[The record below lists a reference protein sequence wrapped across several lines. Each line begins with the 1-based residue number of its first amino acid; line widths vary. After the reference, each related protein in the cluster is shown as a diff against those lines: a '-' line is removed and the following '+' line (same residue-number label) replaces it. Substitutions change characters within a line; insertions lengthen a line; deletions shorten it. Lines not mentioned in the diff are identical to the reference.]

1 MKRHI
6 RSWMWIVGVMVAVA
20 LLLAP
25 AVYAAEQ
32 AAPAKPAP
40 APAATMK
47 PAADKLTVTGTVTET
62 KDAKGRASY
71 GLQTDQG
78 EHYVLSKHP
87 KGVELHKL
95 IGKKVEAT
103 GTIMER
109 HGKKV
114 ITVTEYK
121 EIQ

>member
-6 RSWMWIVGVMVAVA
+6 SSWMWVMGVVVVVA
-20 LLLAP
+20 LLL
-25 AVYAAEQ
+25 
-32 AAPAKPAP
+32 

-71 GLQTDQG
+71 ALQTDQG
-78 EHYVLSKHP
+78 EHYVLSKHA
-87 KGVELHKL
+87 KGVELRKL
-95 IGKKVEAT
+95 I
-103 GTIMER
+103 
-109 HGKKV
+109 GKKV

>member
-1 MKRHI
+1 MKRQLK
-6 RSWMWIVGVMVAVA
+6 SWMWVMGVMVVA
-20 LLLAP
+20 AMLVVP
-25 AVYAAEQ
+25 AVYAADQ
-32 AAPAKPAP
+32 PAPAKPD
-40 APAATMK
+40 PAATAKMK
-47 PAADKLTVTGTVTET
+47 PAAEKLTVTGTVTET

-71 GLQTDQG
+71 ALDTDQG
-78 EHYVLSKHP
+78 NFVLSKHA
-87 KGVELHKL
+87 KGVELRKL

-103 GTIMER
+103 GTIMES

>member
-6 RSWMWIVGVMVAVA
+6 RPWMWVMGVVVVGAMLVV
-20 LLLAP
+20 P

-32 AAPAKPAP
+32 AAPAKDAP
-40 APAATMK
+40 AAAATMK
-47 PAADKLTVTGTVTET
+47 PAAEKLTVMGTVTET

-71 GLQTDQG
+71 ALQTEQG
-78 EHYVLSKHP
+78 EHYVLSKHA
-87 KGVELHKL
+87 KGGELRKL